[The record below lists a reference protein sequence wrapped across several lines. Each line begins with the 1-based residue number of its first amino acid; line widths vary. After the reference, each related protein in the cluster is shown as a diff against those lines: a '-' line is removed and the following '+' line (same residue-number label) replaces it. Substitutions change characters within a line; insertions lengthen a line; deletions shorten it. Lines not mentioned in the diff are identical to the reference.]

1 MVKGVNLML
10 CGSRYPGLLSSDK
23 FCILPVWHLQ
33 GNSATLRAF
42 QGPFTVE
49 LPSSAAEGRKA
60 ILLLGKGQRGGF
72 NTYLE
77 SDGG

>member
-1 MVKGVNLML
+1 ML

-42 QGPFTVE
+42 QGPFTVD

-60 ILLLGKGQRGGF
+60 ILLLGKGQKNGWLQHLPGV
-72 NTYLE
+72 
-77 SDGG
+77 